1 MPGIELADLSTLQE
15 SMTWTTSAELQT
27 SNDPAQR
34 KCPDFTSFAG
44 TSLSIMSAILG
55 CPMCY
60 PAMLVIVALAEAGSE
75 ARSGVPSCA
84 RVCAILPDAP

>member
-1 MPGIELADLSTLQE
+1 
-15 SMTWTTSAELQT
+15 MTWTTSAELQT

-44 TSLSIMSAILG
+44 TSLSIMAILG

-75 ARSGVPSCA
+75 AKSEVPSCA
-84 RVCAILPDAP
+84 RVCATLPDAP